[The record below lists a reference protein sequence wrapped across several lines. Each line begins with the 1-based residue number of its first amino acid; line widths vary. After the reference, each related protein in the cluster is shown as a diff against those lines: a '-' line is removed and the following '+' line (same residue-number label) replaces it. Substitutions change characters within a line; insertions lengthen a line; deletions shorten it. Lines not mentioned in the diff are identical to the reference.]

1 MRSPRIGP
9 IVFFVAASVGLGAQ
23 AQNEPQFRTGVELI
37 QLDVV
42 VLDGNR
48 QPVRGLTAADFTV
61 LDNGAATRIRAFTP
75 VELAAR
81 NRSAEA
87 VWADE
92 VSPDVVT
99 NQVGGQEGRLVIIL
113 MDRSIP
119 VLEPTAAAR
128 RIAVAAVD
136 ALGPLDLAAVV
147 STNNGAVQN
156 STIQN
161 LTSDRKRLLRAINA
175 ADPSTGLS
183 VEAQEIPTMG
193 KLDPRNDGQCL
204 CGLCVLETITRVAD
218 AVQNVPQRRK
228 SLLFI
233 GSNVIWQSARGV
245 VGPGQDVGCESRLR
259 DARAAMFAAVDRT
272 NLTVHSIDPRGL
284 INLGPQTRVTAMG
297 AQSGDD
303 SAGPRARLQ
312 AQQGDTN
319 DLLASQ
325 GALRVLPERTGGRTV
340 VGTNNPERTV
350 PEIFRES
357 EAYYVLG
364 VERGRTDGPEAS
376 TRPIEVKV
384 GREGLHAYAQRQY
397 QLQPAKSTGSGM
409 VPVSAAS
416 SEEALTRLL
425 PSASLPL
432 ALAVTAFAGQNSG
445 KAIVRTSVDVGAFA
459 RSDGSDVS
467 LEIALL
473 ATDRTGRPVG
483 SARQTSTIAIPRV
496 PSGRPVE
503 VNVPSHLELP
513 AGDYAV
519 RVAVSERA
527 TGRVASVFSDITV
540 PAFDSAALS
549 LSGVTVD
556 VASTSSGAPVPTT
569 RRVFN
574 SGERVRASVQI
585 YQGTSRTDAPAP
597 VVMQVQILDA
607 KGRSVHEESLPFSA
621 TTFTDRRAD
630 CVMAIPLA
638 NLSPGEYLLKL
649 EASAEQRRSGRA
661 LRFAIE

>member
-99 NQVGGQEGRLVIIL
+99 NQIGGQEGRLVIIL

-161 LTSDRKRLLRAINA
+161 LTSDRRRLLRAINA

-233 GSNVIWQSARGV
+233 GSNVIGNRPAGSSDLAR
-245 VGPGQDVGCESRLR
+245 
-259 DARAAMFAAVDRT
+259 M
-272 NLTVHSIDPRGL
+272 
-284 INLGPQTRVTAMG
+284 
-297 AQSGDD
+297 
-303 SAGPRARLQ
+303 
-312 AQQGDTN
+312 
-319 DLLASQ
+319 
-325 GALRVLPERTGGRTV
+325 
-340 VGTNNPERTV
+340 
-350 PEIFRES
+350 
-357 EAYYVLG
+357 
-364 VERGRTDGPEAS
+364 
-376 TRPIEVKV
+376 
-384 GREGLHAYAQRQY
+384 
-397 QLQPAKSTGSGM
+397 
-409 VPVSAAS
+409 SAAS
-416 SEEALTRLL
+416 HASGTRARRC
-425 PSASLPL
+425 SRRW
-432 ALAVTAFAGQNSG
+432 TA
-445 KAIVRTSVDVGAFA
+445 
-459 RSDGSDVS
+459 
-467 LEIALL
+467 
-473 ATDRTGRPVG
+473 
-483 SARQTSTIAIPRV
+483 
-496 PSGRPVE
+496 
-503 VNVPSHLELP
+503 
-513 AGDYAV
+513 
-519 RVAVSERA
+519 
-527 TGRVASVFSDITV
+527 
-540 PAFDSAALS
+540 
-549 LSGVTVD
+549 
-556 VASTSSGAPVPTT
+556 PT
-569 RRVFN
+569 
-574 SGERVRASVQI
+574 
-585 YQGTSRTDAPAP
+585 
-597 VVMQVQILDA
+597 
-607 KGRSVHEESLPFSA
+607 
-621 TTFTDRRAD
+621 
-630 CVMAIPLA
+630 
-638 NLSPGEYLLKL
+638 
-649 EASAEQRRSGRA
+649 
-661 LRFAIE
+661 

>member
-161 LTSDRKRLLRAINA
+161 LTSDRRRLLRAINA

-397 QLQPAKSTGSGM
+397 QLQPAKSTGSAM
-409 VPVSAAS
+409 APVSAAS

-503 VNVPSHLELP
+503 VNCTVAPGA
-513 AGDYAV
+513 AG
-519 RVAVSERA
+519 R
-527 TGRVASVFSDITV
+527 G
-540 PAFDSAALS
+540 L
-549 LSGVTVD
+549 
-556 VASTSSGAPVPTT
+556 
-569 RRVFN
+569 
-574 SGERVRASVQI
+574 
-585 YQGTSRTDAPAP
+585 
-597 VVMQVQILDA
+597 
-607 KGRSVHEESLPFSA
+607 
-621 TTFTDRRAD
+621 
-630 CVMAIPLA
+630 
-638 NLSPGEYLLKL
+638 
-649 EASAEQRRSGRA
+649 RRSCRR
-661 LRFAIE
+661 L

>member
-1 MRSPRIGP
+1 M
-9 IVFFVAASVGLGAQ
+9 
-23 AQNEPQFRTGVELI
+23 
-37 QLDVV
+37 
-42 VLDGNR
+42 
-48 QPVRGLTAADFTV
+48 
-61 LDNGAATRIRAFTP
+61 
-75 VELAAR
+75 
-81 NRSAEA
+81 
-87 VWADE
+87 
-92 VSPDVVT
+92 
-99 NQVGGQEGRLVIIL
+99 
-113 MDRSIP
+113 
-119 VLEPTAAAR
+119 
-128 RIAVAAVD
+128 
-136 ALGPLDLAAVV
+136 
-147 STNNGAVQN
+147 
-156 STIQN
+156 
-161 LTSDRKRLLRAINA
+161 
-175 ADPSTGLS
+175 
-183 VEAQEIPTMG
+183 
-193 KLDPRNDGQCL
+193 
-204 CGLCVLETITRVAD
+204 
-218 AVQNVPQRRK
+218 
-228 SLLFI
+228 
-233 GSNVIWQSARGV
+233 
-245 VGPGQDVGCESRLR
+245 
-259 DARAAMFAAVDRT
+259 
-272 NLTVHSIDPRGL
+272 
-284 INLGPQTRVTAMG
+284 
-297 AQSGDD
+297 
-303 SAGPRARLQ
+303 
-312 AQQGDTN
+312 
-319 DLLASQ
+319 
-325 GALRVLPERTGGRTV
+325 
-340 VGTNNPERTV
+340 
-350 PEIFRES
+350 
-357 EAYYVLG
+357 LG

-607 KGRSVHEESLPFSA
+607 KGRSVHEESLPSSA

-649 EASAEQRRSGRA
+649 EASAEQRRSGRV

>member
-1 MRSPRIGP
+1 MVARKVGP
-9 IVFFVAASVGLGAQ
+9 LVFFVVALIGLRAQ
-23 AQNEPQFRTGVELI
+23 AQNEAQFRTGVELI

-81 NRSAEA
+81 NRATEA

-119 VLEPTAAAR
+119 VQEPTAVAR
-128 RIAVAAVD
+128 RIAAAAVD
-136 ALGPLDLAAVV
+136 ALGPLDLAAVI

-161 LTSDRKRLLRAINA
+161 LTSDRTRLLRAINA

-193 KLDPRNDGQCL
+193 KLDPRNDGRCL
-204 CGLCVLETITRVAD
+204 CGLCVLETITRVAE

-245 VGPGQDVGCESRLR
+245 VEGGQDVACESRLR

-284 INLGPQTRVTAMG
+284 TNVGPQTRVTAMG
-297 AQSGDD
+297 AQKGPD
-303 SAGPRARLQ
+303 SAGPRARLE
-312 AQQGDTN
+312 AQQSDTN

-325 GALRVLPERTGGRTV
+325 GALRVLPDRTGGRTV
-340 VGTNNPERTV
+340 VGANNPERTV

-364 VERGRTDGPEAS
+364 VERGRTDGPEA
-376 TRPIEVKV
+376 TRAIDVKV

-397 QLQPAKSTGSGM
+397 QLQPAKSAGTGT
-409 VPVSAAS
+409 VPVSATS
-416 SEEALTRLL
+416 SGEALTRLL

-432 ALAVTAFAGQNSG
+432 VLAVTAFAGQNSG
-445 KAIVRTSVDVGAFA
+445 KAIVRTNVDVGAFA

-467 LEIALL
+467 LDIALL
-473 ATDRTGRPVG
+473 ASDRTGKPVA
-483 SARQTSTIAIPRV
+483 SARQTTTIAIPRV
-496 PSGRPVE
+496 ASGRPVE

-527 TGRVASVFSDITV
+527 TGRVASVFSDVTV
-540 PAFDSAALS
+540 PEFDSAALS
-549 LSGVTVD
+549 LSGVTLEI
-556 VASTSSGAPVPTT
+556 AGTPSEAPATTT
-569 RRVFN
+569 RRIFH
-574 SGERVRASVQI
+574 SSDRVRALVQV
-585 YQGTSRTDAPAP
+585 YQGTSRTDALAP
-597 VVMQVQILDA
+597 VVMRVQILDA
-607 KGRSVHEESLPFSA
+607 KGMSVHEESLPVGV
-621 TTFTDRRAD
+621 TTFADRRTD
-630 CVMAIPLA
+630 CVLAIPLA
-638 NLSPGEYLLKL
+638 TLPHGEYLLKL
-649 EASAEQRRSGRA
+649 EASADQRRSGRA
-661 LRFAIE
+661 LRFTIE